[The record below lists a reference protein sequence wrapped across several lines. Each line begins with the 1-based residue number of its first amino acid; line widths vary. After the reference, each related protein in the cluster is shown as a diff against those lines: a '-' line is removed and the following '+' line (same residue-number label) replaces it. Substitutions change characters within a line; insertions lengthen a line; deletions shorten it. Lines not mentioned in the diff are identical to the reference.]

1 MIIHKNHLLDKRQR
15 RAMLALAL
23 EQVETGVELHTR
35 AKRSCT
41 TKLTCS
47 RLGQSHFSDR
57 CPMPL
62 LAARKKK
69 VEIRPIIIDRA
80 PFSSSVVG
88 GLESTGTDEWRAGKS
103 GPGAL
108 GSLSKGPTGSTSYE
122 LLSTDHDDCCDAS
135 SVPR

>member
-1 MIIHKNHLLDKRQR
+1 MLLLWNSR
-15 RAMLALAL
+15 R
-23 EQVETGVELHTR
+23 VETGVELHTR

-69 VEIRPIIIDRA
+69 VEIRPRA
-80 PFSSSVVG
+80 VVSFHYVG
-88 GLESTGTDEWRAGKS
+88 GLESMGADVWRAGKS

-108 GSLSKGPTGSTSYE
+108 GSLPKGPTGSTSYE
-122 LLSTDHDDCCDAS
+122 LLSTDHGDCCDAAS
-135 SVPR
+135 GR